1 MSAPQINPDRQRR
14 RHRGPLIG
22 IVVALIFA
30 GLLFVIFLGD
40 ATAPEDSLLGEGAT
54 TTVPATETPA
64 VPATEPPVPAPAPA
78 N

>member
-1 MSAPQINPDRQRR
+1 MSAPQTNPERQRR

-40 ATAPEDSLLGEGAT
+40 ATAPEDSLLGDGPT
-54 TTVPATETPA
+54 TTVPATETP
-64 VPATEPPVPAPAPA
+64 VPAPDPTPVPAPA

>member
-1 MSAPQINPDRQRR
+1 MSAPQTDLDRQKR

-22 IVVALIFA
+22 IVAALIFA

-40 ATAPEDSLLGEGAT
+40 ATAPDDSLLGDGAT
-54 TTVPATETPA
+54 TTVPATETP
-64 VPATEPPVPAPAPA
+64 VPAPDTTPVPAPA